1 MFGFK
6 KKDKPP
12 KDTNSPEFRLYMC
25 KKLDGMSLKYV
36 LERDP
41 EKLTAAYNQGRE
53 TALRHLEELKEF
65 LLDTTEITTLNS

>member
-6 KKDKPP
+6 KRPP

-25 KKLDGMSLKYV
+25 EKLDGRGLKYV

-41 EKLTAAYNQGRE
+41 
-53 TALRHLEELKEF
+53 
-65 LLDTTEITTLNS
+65 